1 MNENLVRNK
10 VSNAKSLF
18 VLIFSVLLSVIL
30 LLKQSAVREALDIS
44 IKLCLSSI
52 IPAIFPFMILSD
64 FLMCNIKI
72 EDESKISKLFSRITG
87 IKGSGAMAFVLGNI
101 CGFPIGAHISTELY
115 NGGNISD
122 EEYKRLL
129 PISTNPSL
137 AFVVSGVGM
146 GIRGSI
152 ADGIKLYI
160 SIVFATIISSVIW
173 KSHKSAEC
181 FSVKIKERE
190 FSLVGSIKNAMS
202 SLISVFAYIFFF
214 SIIVNIIYS
223 FSPSRLATALV
234 SAILEIGNACSNIYT
249 VNFPQHL
256 SLSITAFALGF
267 SGLSMYV
274 QALGLAESL
283 VKQDMYIKI
292 KLTEGIFAF
301 AIALLLSII

>member
-1 MNENLVRNK
+1 MNRNLVKNK

-30 LLKQSAVREALDIS
+30 LLKQNAVREALDIS

-64 FLMCNIKI
+64 FLMSNIKI
-72 EDESKISKLFSRITG
+72 KDESKFSKLFSKITG
-87 IKGSGAMAFVLGNI
+87 IKGSGATAFVLGNI

-115 NGGNISD
+115 NSGNISD

-152 ADGIKLYI
+152 TDGIKLYI

-181 FSVKIKERE
+181 FSTKTKERE
-190 FSLVGSIKNAMS
+190 FLLVKSIKNAMS
-202 SLISVFAYIFFF
+202 SLMSVFAYIFFF

-223 FSPSRLATALV
+223 FSPSRLATALI
-234 SAILEIGNACSNIYT
+234 STFLEIGNACSNIYT
-249 VNFPQHL
+249 VNFP
-256 SLSITAFALGF
+256 SI
-267 SGLSMYV
+267 YP
-274 QALGLAESL
+274 
-283 VKQDMYIKI
+283 
-292 KLTEGIFAF
+292 
-301 AIALLLSII
+301 